1 MSSQSHSHKGATRK
15 AGVEKRP
22 FRLRIKHILVLVC
35 LGGLMFV
42 TGFLAEEVGKFF
54 DRPLEDVRIKGDFT
68 YINIEHMASLV
79 EQQIVGGVLMTDLQH
94 IQATLLAQ
102 PWVKEASVRRQWPD
116 HLEVWLTERVP
127 VAKFN
132 DALLSSDINVF
143 RPDTNSYSLSLPQLT
158 GSPGSEVQIWEQ
170 YQWLQ
175 EALRED
181 GLEVAALHRED
192 RGAWDVTLR
201 ADSEVHLYFG
211 RRDLEL
217 KIERFLVL
225 YRNQLKERMG
235 EIERI
240 DLRYTHGVAVS
251 WKQVK
256 APDQNT

>member
-1 MSSQSHSHKGATRK
+1 MSNQSHSHKGATRK
-15 AGVEKRP
+15 TAGDRRP
-22 FRLRIKHILVLVC
+22 FRLRIKHVLVLAC

-42 TGFLAEEVGKFF
+42 TGYLGEALGDFF
-54 DRPLEDVRIKGDFT
+54 DRPLQGVRVKGDFT
-68 YINIEHMASLV
+68 HINIEHMVSLV
-79 EQQIVGGVLMTDLQH
+79 EQQIVAGVLMTDLQH
-94 IQATLLAQ
+94 IQTTLLAQ
-102 PWVKEASVRRQWPD
+102 PWVKQASVRRQWPD

-132 DALLSSDINVF
+132 DALLSSDIDVF
-143 RPDTNSYSLSLPQLT
+143 RPDTNSYSLLLPQLT
-158 GSPGSEVQIWEQ
+158 GSTGSEAQIWKQ

-181 GLEVAALHRED
+181 GLEVTALHRED
-192 RGAWDVTLR
+192 RGAWDVTLK

-217 KIERFLVL
+217 KIERFLAL

-240 DLRYTHGVAVS
+240 DLRYTHGVAVA

-256 APDQNT
+256 AQGENI